1 MPIKITLNSATSE
14 TLDEKPIQAS
24 VGLKISKTLDGN
36 LLVNDHKYM
45 DILVMP
51 DENRVVTIP
60 KPEADRDVYPYQK
73 HLMYSLFKGGI
84 TDALMPTG
92 GPVFGMVE
100 TTYPAQSGVNPLEAV
115 LLQISE
121 FLKRT
126 SADEEVA
133 DEYDK
138 NIEDNFTEPP
148 PDETTEYG
156 SIPPY
161 QDTPGAN
168 QIGDPTYTFAG
179 YGYIY

>member
-1 MPIKITLNSATSE
+1 MPIKIILNNDSAQGE
-14 TLDEKPIQAS
+14 KEKPIQAS
-24 VGLKISKTLDGN
+24 IDLKISKTLDGN
-36 LLVNDHKYM
+36 LLVDDHKYM

-51 DENRVVTIP
+51 NEQRIVTIP
-60 KPEADRDVYPYQK
+60 KPQADRDVYPYQK

-100 TTYPAQSGVNPLEAV
+100 TSYPSKSQVNPLEAV

-121 FLKRT
+121 FLKHT
-126 SADEEVA
+126 AYDEEVA
-133 DEYDK
+133 DQYDE